1 MHDFER
7 RLAKLTPKIEA
18 ALAERVGR
26 LPGAPLILADAMRYS
41 VKAGGKRLRPALVLL
56 TARALGKQEK
66 AALPAACA
74 IELLHTYSLIHDDLP
89 AMDNDGLRRGRPTS
103 HIVFGEACAILAG
116 DALLTLAFEILAES
130 AAAAGPEAALECS
143 AILARAAGAEGMV
156 GGQTSDIFAEGF
168 GKDFKRIKAVNA
180 GLRKNREYYL
190 LPPSSGKAT
199 EAGTLSYI
207 HAGKTGALLR
217 AAVEMGAAIGRA
229 SKKDRAALRDF
240 GSCMGA
246 AFQITDDMLDVTADR
261 KKLGKSGSD
270 RANGKL
276 TYVSVYGLDKA
287 RADARALIGRAAGSL
302 RKVKGIAGKD
312 AQALL
317 DFSDF
322 VVERTR

>member
-7 RLAKLTPKIEA
+7 RLAKLSPKIEA
-18 ALAERVGR
+18 ALLKRTQC
-26 LPGAPLILADAMRYS
+26 LPGAPRVLADAMRYS

-56 TARALGKQEK
+56 TAKALGRQEK

-89 AMDNDGLRRGRPTS
+89 AMDNDSLRRGKPTN
-103 HIVFGEACAILAG
+103 HRVFGEACAILAG

-130 AAAAGPEAALECS
+130 AATAGPEAALECTG
-143 AILARAAGAEGMV
+143 ILARAAGAEGMV
-156 GGQTSDIFAEGF
+156 GGQTADIFAEGF
-168 GKDFKRIKAVNA
+168 GLDFRRIEAVNA
-180 GLRKNREYYL
+180 ALGEKREYYL

-199 EAGTLSYI
+199 EAKTLSYI
-207 HAGKTGALLR
+207 HSCKTGALLR

-229 SKKDRAALRDF
+229 GKSDRKALAEF
-240 GSCMGA
+240 GACMGA
-246 AFQITDDMLDVTADR
+246 AFQITDDMLDITADK

-287 RADARALIGRAAGSL
+287 REDARALIRRAADSL
-302 RKVKGIAGKD
+302 GKARGIDTKD
-312 AQALL
+312 ARALL